1 MQLLPL
7 LPLQHLLVVA
17 MRLLPLQH
25 HLADAMQLLL
35 LPQHL
40 HADVTLH
47 LPLNQLALSK
57 RLPQWL
63 LHSLAMLPLQKVVAD
78 QAVAS

>member
-1 MQLLPL
+1 MP
-7 LPLQHLLVVA
+7 
-17 MRLLPLQH
+17 LLPLQH
-25 HLADAMQLLL
+25 HLVVAMQRLLL
-35 LPQHL
+35 QHL
-40 HADVTLH
+40 HADVTQL
-47 LPLNQLALSK
+47 LPLNRLALSK